1 MTSPESVNNK
11 LKSVFITGTDTE
23 VGKTVVTG
31 LLGRFLSDKGYNV
44 ITQKWIQTGC
54 KSFPDDIF
62 SHLNFMKR
70 KRFDIRNYLEH
81 VCPYT
86 FKLASSPH
94 LASKLEKRKIRQG
107 KIKNSF
113 SILSKEFD
121 SVLVEGTGGAL
132 VPFNNKKMVIDIA
145 GQLHLPV
152 LLVVSNKLG
161 CINHT
166 LLTIEAIRSRGLKLL
181 GIVFNNYHGKGKNII
196 LKDNPKII
204 KIFAKVRIFGHLP
217 RLKDSEK
224 LYKAFN
230 VTGGRILDELKM
242 DVNDG

>member
-1 MTSPESVNNK
+1 MTSPESVNHK

-54 KSFPDDIF
+54 KSFPEDIF

-70 KRFDIRNYLEH
+70 KRSDIRNYLEY

-113 SILSKEFD
+113 SILSKDFD
-121 SVLVEGTGGAL
+121 SVLVEGIGGAL

-152 LLVVSNKLG
+152 LLVVSNQLG

-181 GIVFNNYHGKGKNII
+181 GLVFNNHHGKEDII
-196 LKDNPKII
+196 TKDNPKII
-204 KIFAKVRIFGHLP
+204 KTFTKVRIFGHLP
-217 RLKDSEK
+217 WVKDSDG

-230 VTGGRILDELKM
+230 VIGGRILNELKM